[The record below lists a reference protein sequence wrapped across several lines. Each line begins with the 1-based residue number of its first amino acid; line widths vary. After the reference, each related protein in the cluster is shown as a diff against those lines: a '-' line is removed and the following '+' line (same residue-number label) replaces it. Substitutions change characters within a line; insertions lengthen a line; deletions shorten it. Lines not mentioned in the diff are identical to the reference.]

1 MFDASLIAM
10 AAEQLFT
17 PLTLF
22 LLVLGVV
29 VGIVI
34 GVLPGLG
41 PPVALSLA
49 LPFTF
54 SMPFVPSIIMLLA
67 IYSAAIYGGSI
78 SAIVAKI
85 PGTGAAIATAQ
96 DGNAMFK
103 QGRGGE
109 ALGLSLTGSVIG
121 GLFSAVVLLICAPL
135 LAKLASEFGVRE
147 YLAVSIFGLAVV
159 VRVAGA
165 SLWKG
170 LAMAGVGLWLT
181 TWGLDPLTGDERY
194 TFGTYQ
200 FFTGIKLMPFLIGI
214 FAVSEVFVGAERAL
228 KKIDFDNSSLQIQIP
243 GLKRLSELKN
253 TIMRSSIIGT
263 IIGIIPGEGA
273 AVAAYYSYAE
283 EKRRSDDPDSFGKG
297 SPVGVLAPETANNA
311 TVGGALLPTMTLGVP
326 GSPAAAILLGAFMI
340 NNLTPGPKLFEERGD
355 IMYAIYIGLILI
367 NIVMMVV
374 GYFAIR
380 AAAQIIRVPQTIVL
394 PLVLLLSIAG
404 IYATQNSLFA
414 VGTLLAAGLF
424 GFIIR
429 KLGFS
434 VAPLVIG
441 FVLGK
446 IFEDSLRQSITIS
459 QGSVL
464 EFFNTPIGLTIYFLL
479 FLTLFGGPIFNR
491 VRKLFGAK
499 SND

>member
-1 MFDASLIAM
+1 MFDAVLLAQ
-10 AAEQLFT
+10 AVEQLFT

-29 VGIVI
+29 IGIVI

-54 SMPFVPSIIMLLA
+54 SMDFVPSIVLLLA
-67 IYSAAIYGGSI
+67 IYSASIYGGSI

-85 PGTGAAIATAQ
+85 PGTGAAVATAQ
-96 DGNAMFK
+96 DGNAMFR

-121 GLFSAVVLLICAPL
+121 GLFSAVVLMIFAPL
-135 LAKLASEFGVRE
+135 LAKLAAQFGPRE
-147 YLAVSIFGLAVV
+147 YLAVCVFGLAVV

-170 LAMAGVGLWLT
+170 LAMAGIGLWLT
-181 TWGLDPLTGDERY
+181 TWGIDPLSGGERY
-194 TFGTYQ
+194 TFGSYQ
-200 FFTGIKLMPFLIGI
+200 FYSGIKLIPFLIGI
-214 FAVSEVFVGAERAL
+214 FAVSEVFIGAERAL
-228 KKIDFDNSSLQIQIP
+228 TKIDFDASSLKIQIP
-243 GLKRLSELKN
+243 GAKRLNALKWK
-253 TIMRSSIIGT
+253 ILRSSVVGT

-273 AVAAYYSYAE
+273 AVAAYYAYAE
-283 EKRRSDDPDSFGKG
+283 EKRRSDDPESFGKG
-297 SPVGVLAPETANNA
+297 NPDGVLAPETANNA

-326 GSPAAAILLGAFMI
+326 GTPAAAILLGAFAI

-355 IMYAIYIGLILI
+355 IMYAIYIGLFLI

-380 AAAQIIRVPQTIVL
+380 FAAQIIRVPQTIVL
-394 PLVLLLSIAG
+394 PVVLLLSICG
-404 IYATQNSLFA
+404 IFATFNSLFA
-414 VGTLLAAGLF
+414 VATMLAAGVF
-424 GFIIR
+424 GYVIR

-441 FVLGK
+441 FVLGV
-446 IFEDSLRQSITIS
+446 IFEDGFRQSITTS
-459 QGSVL
+459 QGSIL
-464 EFFNTPIGLTIYFLL
+464 EFFNTPIGLVIYAILL
-479 FLTLFGGPIFNR
+479 ITLFGEPVWKFFSKRIGKKN
-491 VRKLFGAK
+491 G
-499 SND
+499 